1 MQKKKSLDLKFR
13 ILDLFL
19 ILITGPM
26 LLLIL
31 SLVAIFITVL
41 QGSPIFHLSERVT
54 PGGTFKMLK
63 FRSMVASA
71 PILETTPEM
80 SKYVTPVGR
89 FIRKS
94 SVDEIPQI
102 INVLC
107 GSMSLVGPRPCLPS
121 QVDLIEMRRQYRL
134 NEVRPGIT
142 GLAQIRGRDCI
153 PLRRKVRYEKFYS
166 DHRSIGL
173 YFWILGSTIKSVFFA
188 KGVRY

>member
-31 SLVAIFITVL
+31 SLVTIFIIVL
-41 QGSPIFHLSERVT
+41 QGSPIFHLSERFT
-54 PGGTFKMLK
+54 PLGTFKMLK

-71 PILETTPEM
+71 PIHESTLEM

-153 PLRRKVRYEKFYS
+153 SLRRKVRYEKFYS
-166 DHRSIGL
+166 DHRSIRL